1 MFQQITECFR
11 CRSAH
16 RPFCFIIGKCLSG
29 FSLRILHRYTKMRNH
44 SGSAIDQRR
53 YGRNKLD
60 RCNLERL
67 TKWNGCQFYLSDI
80 FLFMHNRCCFSRKID
95 PGLSQQAELLK
106 IMIKIFCTKA
116 QSQFYK
122 HRITGIHNPL
132 GECLCP
138 VSRCLVTADPAILH
152 DFISRTVKGIV
163 HSHHA
168 LFQCRSCSN
177 DLKCRTWFIRIIN
190 TGIAPHLIQQIL
202 FFWFFQIRGSLHI
215 QRKRL
220 IQIIL
225 WYVYHGKN
233 LTILGIH

>member
-1 MFQQITECFR
+1 MKWL
-11 CRSAH
+11 
-16 RPFCFIIGKCLSG
+16 PVLPV
-29 FSLRILHRYTKMRNH
+29 RY
-44 SGSAIDQRR
+44 
-53 YGRNKLD
+53 
-60 RCNLERL
+60 
-67 TKWNGCQFYLSDI
+67 

-177 DLKCRTWFIRIIN
+177 DLKCRTWCCCLLGCFIEKR
-190 TGIAPHLIQQIL
+190 TGFIC
-202 FFWFFQIRGSLHI
+202 R
-215 QRKRL
+215 
-220 IQIIL
+220 
-225 WYVYHGKN
+225 
-233 LTILGIH
+233 